1 MTLSKEFIAAD
12 EGARDNPAMEGYRDG
27 PVREGFGNGLRAETV
42 GIIIRPDADCDGK
55 GLTIGPDP
63 III

>member
-1 MTLSKEFIAAD
+1 MNGDDMTLSKEFIATD
-12 EGARDNPAMEGYRDG
+12 EGARDNPAMEGYRDS
-27 PVREGFGNGLRAETV
+27 PVREGFGNGVSA
-42 GIIIRPDADCDGK
+42 DGK

>member
-1 MTLSKEFIAAD
+1 MNGDDMTLSKEFIAAD
-12 EGARDNPAMEGYRDG
+12 EGARDNPAMEGYRDS
-27 PVREGFGNGLRAETV
+27 PVREGFGNGVSA
-42 GIIIRPDADCDGK
+42 DGK